1 MATNNHYRSDLQ
13 YLHNLIQS
21 SMIVFPKEI
30 IISVLKDF
38 FGKDTFYRFVKD
50 EWGFPKTPDHTEM
63 ALDAGINDNLT
74 TRLFIG
80 ENYRFDV
87 IFYPAIIIKS
97 GGMTYTP
104 LSFNRNQ
111 GTIQYKKY
119 IYEDGYG
126 NTSEI
131 SRPEFFNTAGAWE
144 GSLSIDIYAR
154 SLRAA
159 DDLTELVSMALTEI
173 YFDQLVEA
181 GLLVKPISISGSS
194 AQEDRN
200 DKLFRYTITV
210 PIRYEWLRSIPIST
224 LLEVVNFVIEFDDL
238 SQSTASPAYNLTINT
253 EQILSDLFE

>member
-1 MATNNHYRSDLQ
+1 MATNNHYRSDLESLH
-13 YLHNLIQS
+13 YLVQS
-21 SMIVFPKEI
+21 SMIVYPKELV
-30 IISVLKDF
+30 ISVLKDF
-38 FGKDTFYRFVKD
+38 FSQDTFYRYVKD
-50 EWGFPKTPDHTEM
+50 EWGFPKTPDHTGLPL
-63 ALDAGINDNLT
+63 AAGMNDDLT

-80 ENYRFDV
+80 ENYRFD
-87 IFYPAIIIKS
+87 IIYYPAIIVKS
-97 GGMTYTP
+97 GGMTSTP

-119 IYEDGYG
+119 LYDDGYG
-126 NTSEI
+126 NLSEI

-159 DDLTELVSMALTEI
+159 DDLAQLCSMALTEI

-200 DKLFRYTITV
+200 DKLFRYTITA
-210 PIRYEWLRSIPIST
+210 PIRYEWLRTIPIST
-224 LLEVVNFVIEFDDL
+224 LLEVINFVVEFDDL
-238 SQSTASPAYNLTINT
+238 SQSTASPAYNLTIFT
-253 EQILSDLFE
+253 DQILSELF